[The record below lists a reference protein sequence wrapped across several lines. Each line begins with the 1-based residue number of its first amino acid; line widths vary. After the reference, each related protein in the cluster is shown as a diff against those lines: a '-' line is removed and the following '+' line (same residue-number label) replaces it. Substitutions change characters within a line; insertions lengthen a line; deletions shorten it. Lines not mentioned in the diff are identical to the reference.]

1 MIDGPFLWYLNRGSG
16 AVTLVLF
23 TTTLVLGVL
32 SLGGLPARRL
42 PRFVLQSLHRNAAAL
57 AFALLGVHIVSA
69 VADEFVDIRWWQ
81 AFVPYGS
88 AYEPLWTGLGALAA
102 DLVVVIAVTSALRR
116 HLADRTWRLLHQLA
130 WPMWAISLSH
140 ALGMGTDAR
149 DAWWWLTFACA
160 GAVGAALV
168 WRAAHLAPRHRPLS
182 RFRPATRPDPEP
194 QPTTELTVL
203 R

>member
-69 VADEFVDIRWWQ
+69 VADEFVDIRWWH
-81 AFVPYGS
+81 ALVPYGA
-88 AYEPLWTGLGALAA
+88 AYEPLWLGVGTVATDLILAVLVTTVVRARLGLAA
-102 DLVVVIAVTSALRR
+102 WVRV
-116 HLADRTWRLLHQLA
+116 HQLA
-130 WPMWAISLSH
+130 YLAW
-140 ALGMGTDAR
+140 ALGLVHGLMIGTDR
-149 DAWWWLTFACA
+149 GETW
-160 GAVGAALV
+160 ALV
-168 WRAAHLAPRHRPLS
+168 VYSASAAVVVVAVLMRVASANALHPEGE
-182 RFRPATRPDPEP
+182 PA
-194 QPTTELTVL
+194 
-203 R
+203 